1 MFVGQAFFIY
11 KGVFNMMNLEDL
23 KKYGEFDVVPVYE
36 EYLSDSITP
45 LNVLRNIKEKS
56 NKFYLLESVDISTF
70 SRYSYLG
77 YDPILSI
84 SCKDNIVKINDKEF
98 YSVDPVGEIRKIL
111 EGYKA
116 PKIEGL
122 PPFCGGF
129 VGYFS
134 YDSYKY
140 LEPKLKLSTKDEAK
154 FNDYELL
161 LFDKVIAF
169 DAFKQKIII
178 ICNIKMNDLE
188 SEYIKAK
195 DNIKSIK
202 DLVFKIPEIKR
213 EEVKILKNPESIDSK
228 EEYGKKIEKIKKY
241 IYDGDIFQ
249 CVFSRRFKGEIE
261 GSLFE
266 AYRNLRSINPSPYM
280 YYYKNDELEIAGAS
294 PETLCMKDNEI
305 ISTYPIAGT
314 RPRGKDTIEDDNLE
328 RELLEDEKELAEHNM
343 LVDLGRNDVGRVAE
357 FGTVK
362 VLDYMKV
369 LRFSHVMHISSTVIG
384 KIKKDCTSLDALKSI
399 LPAGTLSGAPKL
411 RAMEI
416 IDELEVE
423 RRGIYG
429 GSLGYIDFRDN
440 MNMCIVIRTIIKKN
454 KNIYLQAGGGIVM
467 DSNIDSEFKET
478 ENKAMA
484 TFKALKAMEE

>member
-1 MFVGQAFFIY
+1 
-11 KGVFNMMNLEDL
+11 MMKLEEL
-23 KKYGEFDVVPVYE
+23 KKYKDYDIVPVYE
-36 EYLSDSITP
+36 EYLCDSLTP
-45 LNVLRNIKEKS
+45 LNVLRNIKEIS
-56 NKFYLLESVDISTF
+56 NNFYLLESVDASKF

-77 YDPILSI
+77 FDPILKI
-84 SCKDNIVKINDKEF
+84 SCKDYKVKIGDKE
-98 YSVDPVGEIRKIL
+98 YISKNPIEDVKELLKSYR
-111 EGYKA
+111 A
-116 PKIEGL
+116 PKIDNL
-122 PPFCGGF
+122 PPFSGGL

-140 LEPKLKLSTKDEAK
+140 LEPKINFKSKDDAK
-154 FNDYELL
+154 FNDYELS

-169 DAFKQKIII
+169 DQFKQKVII
-178 ICNIKMNDLE
+178 ICNIKTNDLE
-188 SEYIKAK
+188 NEYNKAIE
-195 DNIKSIK
+195 NIKYIK
-202 DLVFKIPEIKR
+202 DLIFKMPNIKK
-213 EEVKILKNPESIDSK
+213 ENIKIISKPTSIDSK
-228 EEYGKKIEKIKKY
+228 EEYNRKLDKVKKY

-266 AYRNLRSINPSPYM
+266 PYRNLRSINPSPYM
-280 YYYKNDELEIAGAS
+280 YYLKNEELEIAGSS
-294 PETLCMKDNEI
+294 PETLCMKDGKI

-328 RELLEDEKELAEHNM
+328 RELLADEKELAEHNM
-343 LVDLGRNDVGRVAE
+343 LVDLGRNDVGRVSK
-357 FGTVK
+357 FNTVR

-369 LRFSHVMHISSTVIG
+369 LRFSHVMHIASTVVG
-384 KIKKDCTSLDALKSI
+384 EIKEEYSALDALKSI

-416 IDELEVE
+416 IDELECE

-429 GSLGYIDFRDN
+429 GALGYIDFRDN

-467 DSNIDSEFKET
+467 DSNNDSEFKET

-484 TFKALKAMEE
+484 TFKAIELKEE

>member
-1 MFVGQAFFIY
+1 
-11 KGVFNMMNLEDL
+11 MMKLEEL
-23 KKYGEFDVVPVYE
+23 KVYENYDVVPVYE

-56 NKFYLLESVDISTF
+56 NKFYLLESVDVSKF

-98 YSVDPVGEIRKIL
+98 YSEKPIEEIRKIL
-111 EGYKA
+111 SEYKA

-129 VGYFS
+129 IGYFA

-140 LEPKLKLSTKDEAK
+140 LEPKLKINSKDEAK

-178 ICNIKMNDLE
+178 ICNIKTNNLE
-188 SEYIKAK
+188 NEYNKAK
-195 DNIKSIK
+195 ENIKCIK
-202 DLVFKIPEIKR
+202 DLVFKIPEIKK
-213 EEVKILKNPESIDSK
+213 ENVKILKAPESIDSK
-228 EEYGKKIEKIKKY
+228 EEYSKKIEKIKKY

-328 RELLEDEKELAEHNM
+328 RELLADEKELAEHNM

-357 FGTVK
+357 FGSVK

-384 KIKKDCTSLDALKSI
+384 KIKNNLSSLDALQSI

-423 RRGIYG
+423 KRGIYG

-440 MNMCIVIRTIIKKN
+440 MNMCIVIRTIVKKN
-454 KNIYLQAGGGIVM
+454 NNIYLQAGGGIVM
-467 DSNIDSEFKET
+467 DSNIDSEYLET

>member
-1 MFVGQAFFIY
+1 
-11 KGVFNMMNLEDL
+11 MMKLEEL
-23 KKYGEFDVVPVYE
+23 KKYKDYDIVPVYE
-36 EYLSDSITP
+36 EYLCDSLTP
-45 LNVLRNIKEKS
+45 LNVLRNIKEIS
-56 NKFYLLESVDISTF
+56 NNFYLLESVDASKF

-77 YDPILSI
+77 FDPILKI
-84 SCKDNIVKINDKEF
+84 SCKDYKVKIGDKE
-98 YSVDPVGEIRKIL
+98 YISKNPIEDVKELLKSYR
-111 EGYKA
+111 A
-116 PKIEGL
+116 PKIDNL
-122 PPFCGGF
+122 PPFSGGL

-140 LEPKLKLSTKDEAK
+140 LEPKINFKSKDDAK
-154 FNDYELL
+154 FNDYELS

-169 DAFKQKIII
+169 DQFKQKVII
-178 ICNIKMNDLE
+178 ICNIKTNDLE
-188 SEYIKAK
+188 NEYNKAIE
-195 DNIKSIK
+195 NIKYIK
-202 DLVFKIPEIKR
+202 DLIFKMPNIKK
-213 EEVKILKNPESIDSK
+213 ENIKIISKPTSIDSK
-228 EEYGKKIEKIKKY
+228 EEYNRKLDKVKKY

-266 AYRNLRSINPSPYM
+266 PYRNLRSINPSPYM
-280 YYYKNDELEIAGAS
+280 YYLKNEELEIAGSS
-294 PETLCMKDNEI
+294 PETLCMKDGNI

-328 RELLEDEKELAEHNM
+328 RELLADEKELAEHNM
-343 LVDLGRNDVGRVAE
+343 LVDLGRNDVGRVSK
-357 FGTVK
+357 FNTVR

-369 LRFSHVMHISSTVIG
+369 LRFSHVMHIASTVVG
-384 KIKKDCTSLDALKSI
+384 EIKEEYSALDALKSI

-416 IDELEVE
+416 IDELECE

-429 GSLGYIDFRDN
+429 GALGYIDFRDN

-467 DSNIDSEFKET
+467 DSNNDSEFKET

-484 TFKALKAMEE
+484 TFKAIELKEE

>member
-1 MFVGQAFFIY
+1 
-11 KGVFNMMNLEDL
+11 MMKLEEL
-23 KKYGEFDVVPVYE
+23 KVYENYDVVPVYE

-56 NKFYLLESVDISTF
+56 NKFYLLESVDVSKF

-98 YSVDPVGEIRKIL
+98 YSEKPIEEIRKIL
-111 EGYKA
+111 SEYKA

-129 VGYFS
+129 IGYFA

-140 LEPKLKLSTKDEAK
+140 LEPKLKINSKDEAK

-178 ICNIKMNDLE
+178 ICNIKTNNLE
-188 SEYIKAK
+188 NEYSKAK
-195 DNIKSIK
+195 ENIKCIK
-202 DLVFKIPEIKR
+202 DLVFKIPEIKK
-213 EEVKILKNPESIDSK
+213 ENVKILKAPESIDSK
-228 EEYGKKIEKIKKY
+228 EEYSKKIEKIKKY

-328 RELLEDEKELAEHNM
+328 RELLADEKELAEHNM

-357 FGTVK
+357 FGSVK

-384 KIKKDCTSLDALKSI
+384 KIKNNLSSLDALQSI

-423 RRGIYG
+423 KRGIYG

-440 MNMCIVIRTIIKKN
+440 MNMCIVIRTIVKKN
-454 KNIYLQAGGGIVM
+454 NNIYLQAGGGIVM
-467 DSNIDSEFKET
+467 DSNIDSEYLET